1 MDAPTRII
9 ITALSFLCVAMGA
22 KAQFLDPGQVPR
34 YWTSAFPLNG
44 FEQAT
49 INVDEIMSGG
59 PVAMVF
65 GPSTHPLSRPSPR
78 CSATLLRPSRS

>member
-59 PVAMVF
+59 P
-65 GPSTHPLSRPSPR
+65 GRDGI
-78 CSATLLRPSRS
+78 RSIDAPTFTPIT